1 MSWEINGL
9 PMHVLVVH
17 AVVALIPLAALLT
30 VLSAVWPAAR
40 RRLGIVTPL
49 VALLAVGATFAA
61 KEAGEWLQARVPRT
75 PLINEHV
82 DLGDTMFY
90 FAVGLFFAALLAWG
104 IPTALTRRGGQVPPP
119 WVGVVV
125 AVVAVALAGT
135 AVVQVYRVGESGS
148 KAVWTGNFCPTPLT
162 ADGACQASG

>member
-1 MSWEINGL
+1 MFSEINGL
-9 PMHVLVVH
+9 PVHILVVH
-17 AVVALIPLAALLT
+17 AVVALVPLAALLT

-61 KEAGEWLQARVPRT
+61 KEAGEWLQARVPQT

-90 FAVGLFFAALLAWG
+90 FAVGLFIAAVLVWSV
-104 IPTALTRRGGQVPPP
+104 PTLMSRRSGQVAPP

-125 AVVAVALAGT
+125 AVVAIVLSGA
-135 AVVQVYRVGESGS
+135 AVFQVYRVGESGS
-148 KAVWTGNFCPTPLT
+148 KAVWTGSFCPTPIT
-162 ADGACQASG
+162 PEGTCQASG